1 MCVDGCTHKYT
12 RAHTHTQT
20 QRERERAREQEREKE
35 KDKDTDVDIYTN
47 SCTYAHTY
55 FLVIQI
61 QEAERPDKLLQPK
74 PRYLCYSLNPGIL
87 PQPEPGY
94 FAAVATPYTLQL
106 LPHRTP
112 TAHNLNQLARFLLW
126 QSKCQTAKLPNCQPA
141 NLPLYITAEEA
152 FGYCVFDRALPYSSA
167 WTKTEAREIGSKL
180 HGKQGAWKARRI
192 AL

>member
-1 MCVDGCTHKYT
+1 
-12 RAHTHTQT
+12 
-20 QRERERAREQEREKE
+20 
-35 KDKDTDVDIYTN
+35 
-47 SCTYAHTY
+47 
-55 FLVIQI
+55 
-61 QEAERPDKLLQPK
+61 
-74 PRYLCYSLNPGIL
+74 L

-106 LPHRTP
+106 LPHPTP

-126 QSKCQTAKLPNCQPA
+126 QSKCQTA